1 MLRCGA
7 PKGGEGPLTIYQL
20 VILSL
25 GAFLAG
31 AAAGSAFLRLLD
43 RKSRG
48 EAWAGGGSRCAGCG
62 RRLPAGDL
70 APIYGYVRSRGRC
83 RHCGKPYPI
92 AALLSPLAMGYG
104 WLCGAWG
111 AYLAYAAGDYPGM
124 AAKAVIYVLL
134 GAAAVN
140 DIYCHECGFVI
151 QYGILAA
158 GLVYAFFFCRST
170 AVLLGC
176 AGVMAVLVLIDFL
189 FRRVRR
195 MEGIGLADIIVLSGT
210 AAIVDEPFLVPL
222 MVLLTNLFGMMC
234 VPIALKNQK
243 MQGTEEPE
251 GPSVGLLP
259 FVLLGVS
266 VCNLLGRLVIPLLLH
281 G

>member
-1 MLRCGA
+1 MIA
-7 PKGGEGPLTIYQL
+7 YQVIVLL
-20 VILSL
+20 VFS
-25 GAFLAG
+25 FVAG
-31 AAAGSAFLRLLD
+31 SIFGSAFLCFLD
-43 RKSRG
+43 RKNRG
-48 EAWAGGGSRCAGCG
+48 ESWTKGRSHCANCG
-62 RRLPAGDL
+62 HELTWKDL
-70 APIYGYVRSRGRC
+70 IPIYSYLRNKGKCHY
-83 RHCGKPYPI
+83 CGKPYPI

-151 QYGILAA
+151 QYGILVA

-195 MEGIGLADIIVLSGT
+195 MEGVGLADIIVLSGT

-222 MVLLTNLFGMMC
+222 MVLLTNLFSMMC
-234 VPIALKNQK
+234 VPIARKNQK

-251 GPSVGLLP
+251 GTSVGLLP

-266 VCNLLGRLVIPLLLH
+266 VCNLLGRLVIPWLLH